1 MHINSSYILQ
11 RGSIWLI
18 IHLDPNGNITAVED
32 HDHYAGGYINPR
44 NNETQEQLFV
54 RAAQQRGFAFYEIE
68 MFLKASRERTRY
80 INTKPAT
87 NIAELLD
94 SLPIEYLKAALAR
107 RPTE

>member
-1 MHINSSYILQ
+1 MSISSSYMLE

-18 IHLDPNGNITAVED
+18 IHLNPNGDITAVED
-32 HDHYAGGYINPR
+32 HDHYSGGFINPQ

-80 INTKPAT
+80 LNPKPAT

-94 SLPIEYLKAALAR
+94 TLPIEYLKAALDR